1 MGSIDNKLTDGERII
16 YRTGCHWAMLLGP
29 MIVIIIGG
37 LSLRAQG
44 IHAIALMAFGFVW
57 GGFSYASLRA
67 SDVALTSTRVLIN
80 AGFPLRRTY
89 DIPLNEIV
97 AVDYH
102 QPALG
107 SMLNFGKLIIVD
119 KKHGRA
125 TIRFVSSPM
134 DFTTKVRQQ
143 ILSSGRP

>member
-1 MGSIDNKLTDGERII
+1 
-16 YRTGCHWAMLLGP
+16 
-29 MIVIIIGG
+29 
-37 LSLRAQG
+37 
-44 IHAIALMAFGFVW
+44 
-57 GGFSYASLRA
+57 
-67 SDVALTSTRVLIN
+67 VLIN